1 MEKSPKKLVGIT
13 VAIVALLVS
22 GTAVYF
28 DYEHYKDA
36 SEELKI
42 QSIDAREKFEKQLQA
57 DEEQNRQYAELIETQ
72 KWQYEELR
80 EQNRQLEELVETQK
94 QHHDRLKKEFDEV
107 YEPLTRH
114 EKIYDYISLL
124 YNRLLLY
131 RSWVMAIPR
140 DHREVVEPYYL
151 KAQSKFYEADKELR
165 AENFDQAEEL
175 IEDAYAWLTE
185 GSKAY
190 MSVVSSNTTTN
201 VP

>member
-28 DYEHYKDA
+28 DYEH
-36 SEELKI
+36 SEE
-42 QSIDAREKFEKQLQA
+42 AREEFGKQIRV
-57 DEEQNRQYAELIETQ
+57 DEDQNRQYA
-72 KWQYEELR
+72 
-80 EQNRQLEELVETQK
+80 ELVETQK
-94 QHHDRLKKEFDEV
+94 QHHDELKEQFDKT
-107 YEPLTRH
+107 YQPLTRH
-114 EKIYDYISLL
+114 EKIYDYISML

-131 RSWVMAIPR
+131 RSWVMAIKR

-151 KAQSKFYEADKELR
+151 KAQSKFIEADKELR

-185 GSKAY
+185 GSTAY

-201 VP
+201 VQ